1 MPEKRLV
8 IFDLDNT
15 LVINRPAAKIAY
27 ESALRFIAKET
38 KLEFDKLHNHWKK
51 IVQRL
56 LTEPAPEKR
65 GLEYSLRLLIAD
77 HKISEQLI
85 SPALRIF
92 EKELL
97 ENLRP
102 MPGAKEIVSW
112 LKEEGSLVAVAA
124 GTDRSLAKKKLKATD
139 LVRYIDFIVTASDV
153 GVMKPHPDYFKLIMT
168 ELKVSENQ
176 TLIVSD
182 SKKEDIEAG
191 QKIGIRT
198 IEIPSNNPHLTA
210 LKPELSE
217 FLSFAK

>member
-27 ESALRFIAKET
+27 ESAIRFMAKET

-56 LTEPAPEKR
+56 LAEPAPEKR
-65 GLEYSLRLLIAD
+65 GFEYSLRLLIAD

-85 SPALRIF
+85 SPTLRIF

-97 ENLRP
+97 ANLRP
-102 MPGAKEIVSW
+102 VPGAKEIVSW
-112 LKEEGSLVAVAA
+112 LKEEGSLVAVSA
-124 GTDRSLAKKKLKATD
+124 GTDRGLAKKKLKSTE
-139 LVRYIDFIVTASDV
+139 LYQYIDLIISASDV
-153 GVMKPHPDYFKLIMT
+153 GVMKPHPDYYQLIMS
-168 ELKVSENQ
+168 ELKTGTSQ
-176 TLIVSD
+176 TIVVSD
-182 SKKEDIEAG
+182 SKKEDIETAHKLG
-191 QKIGIRT
+191 LKT
-198 IEIPSNNPHLTA
+198 IEIPANNPHLSA